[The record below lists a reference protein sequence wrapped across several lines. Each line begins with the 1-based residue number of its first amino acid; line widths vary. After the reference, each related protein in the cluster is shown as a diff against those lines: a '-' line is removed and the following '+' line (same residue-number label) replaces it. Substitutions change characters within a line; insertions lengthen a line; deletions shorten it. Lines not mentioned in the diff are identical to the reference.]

1 MADFV
6 KCFAK
11 AIDLTTPTQDLEF
24 NVTSE
29 FYVLFF
35 LFIGFIEVS

>member
-1 MADFV
+1 MAGFV
-6 KCFAK
+6 KSFTK

-24 NVTSE
+24 NVTNE

-35 LFIGFIEVS
+35 LFIGFIGVS

>member
-6 KCFAK
+6 KCFAT
-11 AIDLTTPTQDLEF
+11 AINLTTPAQDLEF
-24 NVTSE
+24 NLTND
-29 FYVLFF
+29 FYVLSF